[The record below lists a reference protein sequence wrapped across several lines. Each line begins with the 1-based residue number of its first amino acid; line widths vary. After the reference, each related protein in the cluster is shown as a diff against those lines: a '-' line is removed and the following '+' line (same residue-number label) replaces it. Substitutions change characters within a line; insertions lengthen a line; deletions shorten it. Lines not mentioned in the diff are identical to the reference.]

1 MPMKSISAVSAV
13 FSRVVCVMLAGG
25 LAAVPASAI
34 QYSEV
39 LPASAVSPAESSF
52 LQATSESLI
61 ARGMAPERIEE
72 VLAKGVERGLPAR
85 SIARMLFAAA
95 DLDIPGKVPA
105 VVEVDL
111 LPPFQIT
118 PEDAAAMAPSL
129 EPPMIVAEIAVPDF
143 QEMPSQDFRQGYYT
157 TPKGKP
163 RKHGIRNVFQD
174 LPCIDSHWGWFPAL
188 PHLPIVTPDLPF
200 IRTPAYSV
208 ASYFFDHL
216 PDVPLMDLKV
226 GIIPTPDVPY
236 VDVDIPFVDK
246 GGEAFGRPWP
256 RPDIPFVKL
265 DPPFVELN
273 TWIFGLPVL
282 TPDFLFGDLETP
294 FDSLIG
300 FIKRL

>member
-1 MPMKSISAVSAV
+1 MKSISAVL
-13 FSRVVCVMLAGG
+13 SRVAFVILVGG
-25 LAAVPASAI
+25 LFAVPVHAI
-34 QYSEV
+34 EYNSL
-39 LPASAVSPAESSF
+39 LPETAMSPAERSF

-61 ARGMAPERIEE
+61 ARGMAPDRIEE
-72 VLAKGVERGLPAR
+72 ILAKGVERGLPVR

-111 LPPFQIT
+111 LPPFQVT
-118 PEDAAAMAPSL
+118 AEEAAAMAPVI
-129 EPPMIVAEIAVPDF
+129 EPSVIVATIPVADF
-143 QEMPSQDFRQGYYT
+143 QETPTQDFRQGYFT
-157 TPKGKP
+157 TPRGNE

-174 LPCIDSHWGWFPAL
+174 LPCVDIHWGWFPAL

-200 IRTPAYSV
+200 IRTPAYSL
-208 ASYFFDHL
+208 ASLFFDHL
-216 PDVPLMDLKV
+216 PDVPLIDLKV
-226 GIIPTPDVPY
+226 GIIPTPDVPF
-236 VDVDIPFVDK
+236 VDVDIPFADK

-265 DPPFVELN
+265 DPPLVELN

-282 TPDFLFGDLETP
+282 TPDFPFGDLKTP
-294 FDSLIG
+294 IDGLIG

>member
-1 MPMKSISAVSAV
+1 MKSISAV
-13 FSRVVCVMLAGG
+13 FSRVACVILAGG
-25 LAAVPASAI
+25 LFAAPVHAI
-34 QYSEV
+34 EYSTL
-39 LPASAVSPAESSF
+39 LPATAMSPAESSF
-52 LQATSESLI
+52 LEATSESLI

-72 VLAKGVERGLPAR
+72 ILAKGVERGLPAR

-111 LPPFQIT
+111 LPPFQVT
-118 PEDAAAMAPSL
+118 AEDAAAMAPVI
-129 EPPMIVAEIAVPDF
+129 EPQVIVAAIAVPDF
-143 QEMPSQDFRQGYYT
+143 QETPSQDFRQGYFT
-157 TPKGKP
+157 TPRGNE

-174 LPCIDSHWGWFPAL
+174 LPCVDSHWGWFPAL

-200 IRTPAYSV
+200 IRTPAYSL
-208 ASYFFDHL
+208 ASLFFDHL
-216 PDVPLMDLKV
+216 PDVPLMDLKL
-226 GIIPTPDVPY
+226 GIIPTPDVPF
-236 VDVDIPFVDK
+236 VDVDIPFADK

-265 DPPFVELN
+265 DPPLVELN

-282 TPDFLFGDLETP
+282 TPDFPFGDLKTP
-294 FDSLIG
+294 IDGLIG

>member
-1 MPMKSISAVSAV
+1 MKSISAVL
-13 FSRVVCVMLAGG
+13 SRVVCVILAGG
-25 LAAVPASAI
+25 LFAGPGHAIEYSAL
-34 QYSEV
+34 
-39 LPASAVSPAESSF
+39 LPAAAMSPAESSF

-95 DLDIPGKVPA
+95 DLDIPGRVPA

-118 PEDAAAMAPSL
+118 AEDAAAMAPVL
-129 EPPMIVAEIAVPDF
+129 EPPVIVAAIAVPDF
-143 QEMPSQDFRQGYYT
+143 QEAPSQDFRQGFFT
-157 TPKGKP
+157 TPTGKE
-163 RKHGIRNVFQD
+163 RKHGVRNVFQD
-174 LPCIDSHWGWFPAL
+174 LPCVDSHWGWFPAL

-200 IRTPAYSV
+200 IRTPAYSL
-208 ASYFFDHL
+208 ASLFFDNL
-216 PDVPLMDLKV
+216 PDVPLMDLKL
-226 GIIPTPDVPY
+226 GIIPTPDVPF
-236 VDVDIPFVDK
+236 VDVDILFADK

-265 DPPFVELN
+265 DPPLVELN
-273 TWIFGLPVL
+273 TWLFGRPIL
-282 TPDFLFGDLETP
+282 TPDFPFGDLKTP
-294 FDSLIG
+294 IDSVIG